1 MINIEPEIQQKLKS
15 VNIKLD
21 TIIKAGTNKKI
32 HIKPYIITSLM
43 EDLSFVIGK
52 LSFIYE
58 NLAQTIINNTKQ
70 KN

>member
-1 MINIEPEIQQKLKS
+1 MTTIEPEIQKKLKS
-15 VNIKLD
+15 VDVKLSKV
-21 TIIKAGTNKKI
+21 IRAGRNK
-32 HIKPYIITSLM
+32 HIQIQPHVITSLM

-58 NLAQTIINNTKQ
+58 NLAQTIINNTEQ